1 MRPSVE
7 TPDFCAVE
15 WSTNLNTFSARYFL
29 CISCLFHFLICL
41 KQNCRFSSVFY
52 FLAFSVS
59 IEMLINIYCSS
70 TFIHASLSKP
80 VSNSIFYL
88 LKKRCIFVRREF
100 SFIFW
105 KLISPFFSHN
115 AAAFSFNAWLHP
127 PTRNL
132 LFLSQHF
139 LNFPWFFTFFVSIFS
154 QFSKKFYNAYFHFF
168 HLRQWLS
175 WHASMFT

>member
-1 MRPSVE
+1 
-7 TPDFCAVE
+7 
-15 WSTNLNTFSARYFL
+15 
-29 CISCLFHFLICL
+29 
-41 KQNCRFSSVFY
+41 
-52 FLAFSVS
+52 
-59 IEMLINIYCSS
+59 MLINIYCSS

-139 LNFPWFFTFFVSIFS
+139 LNFPGNITPTIFTFQIQLAGIYFACLNIFSIWKFWSLGNFTFFIFSPPILISNVSTFS
-154 QFSKKFYNAYFHFF
+154 QFSWKFHTDQE
-168 HLRQWLS
+168 LTIPVS
-175 WHASMFT
+175 TFT